1 MILAESIA
9 SDVNWSLVATI
20 VMAVATAGM
29 WWDARRSRPTI
40 ITPQPLQVRVAAPGN
55 GELNENLRQLD
66 HRVRSLEDW
75 RDQLIK
81 KLDDDK
87 TDLMAAGEDRARRIY
102 RHVDEVRSELSGKI
116 ESMPSRI
123 IADLRNAKELLER

>member
-9 SDVNWSLVATI
+9 SDVNWTLVATL
-20 VMAVATAGM
+20 VMAAATAGM
-29 WWDARRSRPTI
+29 WWDAKRSRPTL
-40 ITPQPLQVRVAAPGN
+40 ITPQPLEVRDAPPDN
-55 GELNENLRQLD
+55 GELNQNLKQLD
-66 HRVRSLEDW
+66 HRVHSLENW
-75 RDQLIK
+75 REQLIK

-116 ESMPSRI
+116 EGMPSRI